1 MSWLKKFGRLFK
13 IIFSGAVKVEK
24 AVEPY
29 VEAIMPATVPA
40 FNVFDGAVE
49 IVKDVEAA
57 FAAAGVEQGGAMK
70 LAAALPLIGL
80 ALDSYTK
87 AKFPGSDAVLK
98 TEAYLASK
106 AGLVNAVVAYLNA
119 MPESVTVAPSGTA
132 LIAAT
137 ATAAAVNAARPLAGS
152 AG

>member
-13 IIFSGAVKVEK
+13 IIFADAVKVEK

-29 VEAIMPATVPA
+29 IEAVVPATIPA
-40 FNVFDGAVE
+40 FHVFDIGVE
-49 IVKDVEAA
+49 IVKDLEAA
-57 FAAAGVEQGGAMK
+57 FAAAGVVQGGAAK
-70 LAAALPLIGL
+70 LAAAIPLIGL
-80 ALDSYTK
+80 ALDAYTL
-87 AKFPGSDAVLK
+87 AKFPGSNAVLK

-106 AGLVNAVVAYLNA
+106 TSVINAIVQYLNA
-119 MPESVTVAPSGTA
+119 LPETLTIAPSGTA

-137 ATAAAVNAARPLAGS
+137 AAAAAVNAAKPLAGS

>member
-13 IIFSGAVKVEK
+13 IIFADAVKVEK

-29 VEAIMPATVPA
+29 IEAVVPATIPA
-40 FNVFDGAVE
+40 FNVFDHAVE
-49 IVKDVEAA
+49 VVKDIEAA
-57 FAAAGVEQGGAMK
+57 FAAAGVVQGGAAK
-70 LAAALPLIGL
+70 LAAAIPLIGL

-106 AGLVNAVVAYLNA
+106 TGLVNAFVAYLNA
-119 MPESVTVAPSGTA
+119 LPETITVAPSGTA

-137 ATAAAVNAARPLAGS
+137 AAAAAVNATKPLAGS